1 MKNENHKSWKKWPF
15 QVHVSKLKVGFLI
28 YIKYLIFWA
37 KEMMSSKLWRHG
49 ENWPQRFDL
58 SWPLMTSN
66 DLIMVPG
73 VWEIFR
79 ADCTVILRY
88 CKSKSGRKCK
98 SYCTLKHQRI
108 LNLQFAQFF
117 KGLKRG
123 LLDKIRCSQW
133 LQGMVLDGL
142 RDFNEKIQDPRLSIL
157 KVMHE
162 VVFCLTC
169 V

>member
-1 MKNENHKSWKKWPF
+1 
-15 QVHVSKLKVGFLI
+15 
-28 YIKYLIFWA
+28 
-37 KEMMSSKLWRHG
+37 MMSFKLWRHG

-58 SWPLMTSN
+58 SLPLC
-66 DLIMVPG
+66 DLSLDIMVPG
-73 VWEIFR
+73 VWQIFR
-79 ADCTVILRY
+79 ADCAVILRY
-88 CKSKSGRKCK
+88 CKSKSGKKCR

-142 RDFNEKIQDPRLSIL
+142 KGFQAKKSKSMTFNYKSCISYLVLAQVSN
-157 KVMHE
+157 
-162 VVFCLTC
+162 TC
-169 V
+169 SQKHI

>member
-1 MKNENHKSWKKWPF
+1 
-15 QVHVSKLKVGFLI
+15 
-28 YIKYLIFWA
+28 
-37 KEMMSSKLWRHG
+37 
-49 ENWPQRFDL
+49 
-58 SWPLMTSN
+58 
-66 DLIMVPG
+66 MVPG

-123 LLDKIRCSQW
+123 LLTKIRCSLC

-142 RDFNEKIQDPRLSIL
+142 KGFQAKKSKSMTFNYKSCISYLVLAQLLERCCWFAVHLSKWKWDNLGLRGFERGKLKGTQLLRKSKACWLMSMRVNETKPKRKSVLCKLTQKILI
-157 KVMHE
+157 
-162 VVFCLTC
+162 C
-169 V
+169 